1 VFNVPKAQ
9 HRKYKRRAAA
19 YKEGGAMTKSKL
31 AALIAAIALSTPA
44 TGIFAPART
53 SLTGDAIQIL

>member
-1 VFNVPKAQ
+1 
-9 HRKYKRRAAA
+9 
-19 YKEGGAMTKSKL
+19 MTKSKLL

-44 TGIFAPART
+44 AGIFAPART